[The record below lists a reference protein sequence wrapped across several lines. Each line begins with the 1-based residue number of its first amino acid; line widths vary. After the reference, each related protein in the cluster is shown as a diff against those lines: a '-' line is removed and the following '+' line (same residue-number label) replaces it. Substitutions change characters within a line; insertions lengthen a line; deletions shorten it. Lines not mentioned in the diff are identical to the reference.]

1 MRFIGAVII
10 VALFLLGVFLFA
22 NWNTLTNPSQ
32 LSFLFFDAD
41 IPASFI
47 FLGVTLVFT
56 ALLISYTLMLR
67 TTMLME
73 AHHYAHEL
81 QAQRKLA
88 ESAETSRFEQLR
100 EQITLEFARLHTAN
114 QETRTSL
121 MAHTEGMEQSLQ
133 KKFDETSNSFYAYA
147 GEIEEKLDRA
157 IAALPPKQM
166 P

>member
-1 MRFIGAVII
+1 MRFIGATIII
-10 VALFLLGVFLFA
+10 VLFLLGVFLFA
-22 NWNTLTNPSQ
+22 NWNTLTTPTQ
-32 LSFLFFDAD
+32 LSFLFFDAE
-41 IPASFI
+41 IPASFV
-47 FLGVTLVFT
+47 FLGVTLVFA

-67 TTMLME
+67 TTMLMD
-73 AHHYAHEL
+73 ARRHTHEL

-121 MAHTEGMEQSLQ
+121 MMHTESMEQSLQ
-133 KKFDETSNSFYAYA
+133 KKFDETTNSFYAYA
-147 GEIEEKLDRA
+147 GEIEEKLDRT